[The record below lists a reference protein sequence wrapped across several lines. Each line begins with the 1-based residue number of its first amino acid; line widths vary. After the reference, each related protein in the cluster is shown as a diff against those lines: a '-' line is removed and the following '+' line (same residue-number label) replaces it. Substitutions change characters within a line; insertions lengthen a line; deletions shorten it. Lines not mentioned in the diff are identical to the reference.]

1 MSMLLHHHYLPA
13 RSAFLRQNAFRV
25 KLIAPIHWW
34 ANPVTLAER
43 SIVLL
48 QSFTGISWPLT
59 IVSAA
64 LCTRLLLFPLAVR
77 QIKVAESIKAN
88 EGYVSGVRADI
99 KRLRASGQS
108 EVADRKLVS
117 LNKYMKD
124 NNCHPIQV
132 IVGFIPLP
140 IYMSLF
146 FAVRR
151 LSESV
156 DFDGFLWIA
165 KLSGPDPY
173 MLLPLATSLTLV
185 ALIEVIECM
194 YSLL

>member
-1 MSMLLHHHYLPA
+1 MSILLHYHLPV
-13 RSAFLRQNAFRV
+13 RGAFLRQKVFKP

-34 ANPVTLAER
+34 ANPVTMAEN
-43 SIVLL
+43 SIVLF

-99 KRLRASGQS
+99 KKLRDSGQS
-108 EVADRKLVS
+108 EVADRRLVS
-117 LNKYMKD
+117 LNKYMKE

-132 IVGFIPLP
+132 VVGFIPLP
-140 IYMSLF
+140 IYMTLF

-156 DFDGFLWIA
+156 NFDGFLWITT
-165 KLSGPDPY
+165 LSSPDPY
-173 MLLPLATSLTLV
+173 MLLPLATSLTLM
-185 ALIEVIECM
+185 ALIEVIE
-194 YSLL
+194 YKYLLF